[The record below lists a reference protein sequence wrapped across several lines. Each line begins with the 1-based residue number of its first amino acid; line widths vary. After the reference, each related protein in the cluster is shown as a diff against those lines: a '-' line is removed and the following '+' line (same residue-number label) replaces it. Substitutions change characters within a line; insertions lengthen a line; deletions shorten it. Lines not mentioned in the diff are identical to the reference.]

1 MGRRIKN
8 FPGGAFLEFDRGSFD
23 DWCVFLARPGQERKA
38 LRDEEYFAQMIA
50 LAERHGR
57 EKLYQDYLKVYE
69 YTGKNLDMRVL
80 RAITGLAKREYG
92 PDALLADYLLTVL
105 YAGMIA
111 EENKENTK
119 LGKRVKRLG
128 VYGILME
135 GQNAQTAANLTR
147 GMKYQ
152 QIEAMCEARGF

>member
-8 FPGGAFLEFDRGSFD
+8 FPGGAFLEFDRGGFD
-23 DWCVFLARPGQERKA
+23 DWCVYWAQPGQARKA
-38 LRDEEYFAQMIA
+38 LRDEEYFEQMIA
-50 LAERHGR
+50 LAEKYGR

-69 YTGKNLDMRVL
+69 HTGKELDMKVL

-92 PDALLADYLLTVL
+92 QDALRADYLLTVL

-111 EENKENTK
+111 EENKKYTK

-128 VYGILME
+128 VYGTLME
-135 GQNAQTAANLTR
+135 GQSAQTAANLTR

-152 QIEAMCEARGF
+152 QIEAMCKAKGF

>member
-1 MGRRIKN
+1 MGRRIKT
-8 FPGGAFLEFDRGSFD
+8 FPGGAFLEFDQGNFD
-23 DWCVFLARPGQERKA
+23 DWCVYWTQPGQGRKA

-50 LAERHGR
+50 LAEKHGR

-69 YTGKNLDMRVL
+69 HTGKELDHKVL
-80 RAITGLAKREYG
+80 LAITRLAQREYG
-92 PDALLADYLLTVL
+92 QDAFLADYLLTVL

-128 VYGILME
+128 VHGILME
-135 GQNAQTAANLTR
+135 GQSAQMAANLTR

-152 QIEAMCEARGF
+152 QIEAMCEAKGF

>member
-23 DWCVFLARPGQERKA
+23 DWCVYWARPGQARKA
-38 LRDEEYFAQMIA
+38 LRDEEYFEQMIA
-50 LAERHGR
+50 LAEKYGR

-69 YTGKNLDMRVL
+69 HTGKELEEKVL
-80 RAITGLAKREYG
+80 LAITRLAHREYG

-111 EENKENTK
+111 EENKIYT
-119 LGKRVKRLG
+119 
-128 VYGILME
+128 
-135 GQNAQTAANLTR
+135 
-147 GMKYQ
+147 
-152 QIEAMCEARGF
+152 

>member
-8 FPGGAFLEFDRGSFD
+8 FPGGAFLEFDRGGFD
-23 DWCVFLARPGQERKA
+23 DWCVYWVQPGQARKA
-38 LRDEEYFAQMIA
+38 LRDEEYFEQMIA
-50 LAERHGR
+50 LAEKYGR
-57 EKLYQDYLKVYE
+57 EKLYQDYLKVYK
-69 YTGKNLDMRVL
+69 YTGKNLDMKVL

-92 PDALLADYLLTVL
+92 QDVLRADYLLTVL

-111 EENKENTK
+111 EENKKYTK

-135 GQNAQTAANLTR
+135 GQSAQTAANLTR

-152 QIEAMCEARGF
+152 QIEAMCKAKGF

>member
-23 DWCVFLARPGQERKA
+23 DWCVYWARPGQARKA
-38 LRDEEYFAQMIA
+38 LRDEEYFEQMIA
-50 LAERHGR
+50 LAEKYGR

-69 YTGKNLDMRVL
+69 HTGQELEEKVL
-80 RAITGLAKREYG
+80 LAITRLAHREYG

-111 EENKENTK
+111 EENKKYTK

-135 GQNAQTAANLTR
+135 GQSAQAAANLTR

>member
-1 MGRRIKN
+1 
-8 FPGGAFLEFDRGSFD
+8 
-23 DWCVFLARPGQERKA
+23 
-38 LRDEEYFAQMIA
+38 MIA
-50 LAERHGR
+50 LAEKHGR

-69 YTGKNLDMRVL
+69 HTGKELDHKVL
-80 RAITGLAKREYG
+80 LAITRLAQREYG
-92 PDALLADYLLTVL
+92 QDAFLADYLLTVL

-128 VYGILME
+128 VHGILME
-135 GQNAQTAANLTR
+135 GQSAQMAANLTR

-152 QIEAMCEARGF
+152 QIEAMCEAKGF

>member
-1 MGRRIKN
+1 M
-8 FPGGAFLEFDRGSFD
+8 EFDRGSFD

-38 LRDEEYFAQMIA
+38 LQDEEYFAQMIA
-50 LAERHGR
+50 LAERHGG

-69 YTGKNLDMRVL
+69 YTGKKLDMKVL
-80 RAITGLAKREYG
+80 RAITELAKREYG